1 VGAAAVAP
9 AAPLAQPSPTA
20 APPATSPTSYKLGDV
35 VPITSILKGFA
46 PTSHW
51 LGSPEG
57 IYATDW
63 YPRSSTER
71 CANSHRLPLAMPVAG
86 KWRLASAPGPMGGTI
101 YSVIGELEDGN
112 SVAFTHVDSD
122 VSTGWAA
129 ANTVVAFVGISGLEQ
144 FDAMGMN
151 PSHAHTAWN
160 IGIVPGWNGDIGNQ
174 PAKDF
179 FARYGFQVELR
190 EPSRATS
197 PLTYMARQACGGV

>member
-1 VGAAAVAP
+1 
-9 AAPLAQPSPTA
+9 
-20 APPATSPTSYKLGDV
+20 V
-35 VPITSILKGFA
+35 VQITTILKGFA
-46 PTSHW
+46 TTSHW

-63 YPRSSTER
+63 YPRSATER

-86 KWRLASAPGPMGGTI
+86 KWRMASASTPMGGTM
-101 YSVIGELEDGN
+101 YSLIGELEDGN
-112 SVAFTHVDSD
+112 SVGFTHVDSD

-129 ANTVVAFVGISGLEQ
+129 ANTVVGFVGISGLEQ
-144 FDAMGMN
+144 FDALGLN

-160 IGIVPGWNGDIGNQ
+160 DRIVPGWDGDRGSQ

-190 EPSRATS
+190 DPGRAAS
-197 PLTYMARQACGGV
+197 PMMYMARQSCGGG